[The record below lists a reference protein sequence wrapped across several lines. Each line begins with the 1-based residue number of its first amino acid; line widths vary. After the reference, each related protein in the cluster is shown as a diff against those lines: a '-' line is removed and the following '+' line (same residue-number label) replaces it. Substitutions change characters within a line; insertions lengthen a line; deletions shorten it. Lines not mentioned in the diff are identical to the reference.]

1 MEVYSILFLDVLNE
15 HAPIKR
21 INESEPN
28 PFVMPE
34 IMQLMKTRDNWYKS
48 AMKTSDKLHWNA
60 YKFFG
65 QKVKREICLAE
76 RSYVKSQI
84 MESKGNINSIGKVIN
99 RCLPKKSCSVPV

>member
-1 MEVYSILFLDVLNE
+1 MEVYSILFFDVLNE
-15 HAPIKR
+15 HTPIKR
-21 INESEPN
+21 LNESETKP
-28 PFVMPE
+28 VVTPE

-48 AMKTSDKLHWNA
+48 AMKTNDKLHWNA
-60 YKFFG
+60 YKFFW
-65 QKVKREICLAE
+65 QKVKREIYLAE

>member
-1 MEVYSILFLDVLNE
+1 MK
-15 HAPIKR
+15 AK
-21 INESEPN
+21 PN
-28 PFVMPE
+28 PFVTPE

-48 AMKTSDKLHWNA
+48 AMKTNDKLHWNA
-60 YKFFG
+60 YTFFW

-76 RSYVKSQI
+76 SSYVKSQI